1 MSRSRQG
8 FFVHGDPKGEK
19 NMPDWTAPFHRPKMT
34 TDEFK
39 LMKAKYIAEHGYT
52 MTVPGLDDIIKINF
66 EKAMTDQEVK
76 DWKNRNYDKFPPER
90 YEAIK
95 AMKAKRKEK
104 FLAMLGSPTPH
115 IVNNAGSIMTS
126 IDDAQDALSTLAMV
140 GVLAIKAAPRVLGKV
155 FSGPVGWTLAGSD
168 VLNTVA
174 HLGFKKM
181 PNMTSKRQIEAAT
194 GENLRTKKGRLKAIK
209 KLGLKFPTKAAAIE
223 GLQVTEN
230 IFGVGICLGPIVGF
244 VIEAVTGPY
253 RVITGEPVRV
263 KLPVPSVSTLTKIGQ
278 IVQRSSIPYF
288 ASDLQTSNEEVLSMM
303 IAYYLSCQ
311 ELLTMQSGWSALDQ
325 VENLEDVELLA
336 PTPKHILTREVIE
349 EEGLNIDDVVGWPH
363 NSKPWALTGDIANE
377 LETPAKKFVQDYM
390 ALHEHDWWGYA
401 FSSLATGATFHQMGN
416 LEEESAVVYDYTAPS
431 KAGMILC
438 QFGKY
443 PDPDQSAEKIAMLA
457 DQIDFWEATGEKP
470 TFLGITEFCEN
481 KGIILSSFE
490 T

>member
-1 MSRSRQG
+1 
-8 FFVHGDPKGEK
+8 
-19 NMPDWTAPFHRPKMT
+19 MPDWTAPFHRPRMT
-34 TDEFK
+34 TDEFIAT
-39 LMKAKYIAEHGYT
+39 KAKYIAKHGYT

-76 DWKNRNYDKFPPER
+76 DWRNRNYDKFSPER
-90 YEAIK
+90 YETIRK
-95 AMKAKRKEK
+95 MKAKRKEK

-126 IDDAQDALSTLAMV
+126 LDDAQDALSTLAMV

-194 GENLRTKKGRLKAIK
+194 GENLRTKKGRLKAIE
-209 KLGLKFPTKAAAIE
+209 KLKIKFPTKAAVIE

-288 ASDLQTSNEEVLSMM
+288 ASDLQTSNEEVLMMM

-377 LETPAKKFVQDYM
+377 LEAPAKKFVQDYM

-443 PDPDQSAEKIAMLA
+443 PDPDQQAEKIAMLA

-470 TFLGITEFCEN
+470 TFQGITKFCEN
-481 KGIILSSFE
+481 NEIILRSFE